1 MVDGPCSVPTTSNTI
16 LTFYLMLVTV
26 FEQTFYFL
34 SVIVTFFC
42 WIILNEIHIYT
53 DHIISTVL
61 STSLFFLANGAP
73 TLFLTFSSRLKF
85 VNFRMSARPVV
96 SVYGSDGKPTGQN
109 INLPAVFKAPI
120 RPDVVTQVHTGL
132 NKNNRQ
138 PYAVADNAGE
148 QTSAESWGTGR
159 AVSRIPRVRG
169 GGTSRS
175 G

>member
-34 SVIVTFFC
+34 SVIVTFFR
-42 WIILNEIHIYT
+42 WIILNKNHLYGPYNISIIIYKSIFSR
-53 DHIISTVL
+53 H
-61 STSLFFLANGAP
+61 GAP